1 MMKGILRTAL
11 AAAAIAA
18 LSVGAQAK
26 ETVIWWDFLGGGDG
40 VRMKKMIEDFNKA
53 HEGEIEIQATTLD
66 WGVPFYSKVQTS
78 VAVGEG
84 PDVMTYHTSRIPL
97 AVSQNILQ
105 EITADDWAALGMG
118 QDSFASA
125 VWDAVNVDGK
135 QYAVPLDTHPIVLY
149 YNKDKL
155 AAAGLIGD
163 DGLPTGLDG
172 IENFSAAMKKLQ
184 DDGTKWGLSTF
195 NAAGD
200 FQFRTIYSLLC
211 QQDGEM
217 MTDGEWLAG
226 DNLDKLTN
234 AVAVVADW
242 VNDGYAPAYTEY
254 PAGIALFTSGESAM
268 HINGVWEVPTFTDLA
283 GKGELGF
290 EWGAVELPVFFD
302 HACTYSDS
310 HAFALPANAGKELSP
325 EKRAAVLE
333 VIKNIVGQ
341 GNYWATAGHIPA
353 LKSVTDSAE
362 YQAMEPNATYAV
374 LTANMVYDPKSQF
387 AGVASPMYSAAANA
401 FTAAVNGEVDP
412 ADAVDEMK
420 EELDGLQ

>member
-1 MMKGILRTAL
+1 MKGILRTAL

-18 LSVGAQAK
+18 LGVSAHAT

-53 HEGEIEIQATTLD
+53 HQGDIEIQATTLD

-84 PDVMTYHTSRIPL
+84 PDVMTYHASRIPL
-97 AVSQNILQ
+97 AVSQDILQ
-105 EITADDWAALGMG
+105 EITPDDWSALGMG
-118 QDSFASA
+118 EADFAPA
-125 VWDAVNVDGK
+125 IWDAVTVDGK

-172 IENFSAAMKKLQ
+172 VDNFSAAMKKLQ
-184 DDGTKWGLSTF
+184 DDGTKWGVSTF

-217 MTDGEWLAG
+217 MTDGAWLAG
-226 DNLDKLTN
+226 DNADKLTN
-234 AVAVVADW
+234 AVRVLSDW
-242 VNDGYAPAYTEY
+242 VSGGYTPSYTEY
-254 PAGIALFTSGESAM
+254 PAAIALFTSGESAM

-283 GKGELGF
+283 SKGELGF
-290 EWGAVELPVFFD
+290 EWGAVELPVLFN

-310 HAFALPANAGKELSP
+310 HAFAIPNNAGKELSS
-325 EKRAAVLE
+325 EKRAAVLT
-333 VIKNIVGQ
+333 VIKDIVGQ
-341 GNYWATAGHIPA
+341 GLYWATAGHIPA

-374 LTANMVYDPKSQF
+374 LTANMVYDPKSKF
-387 AGVASPMYSAAANA
+387 AGVASPMFSAAANA
-401 FTAAVNGEVDP
+401 FTAAVNGEVDS
-412 ADAVDEMK
+412 ADAVAEMK
-420 EELDGLQ
+420 TELDGLQ